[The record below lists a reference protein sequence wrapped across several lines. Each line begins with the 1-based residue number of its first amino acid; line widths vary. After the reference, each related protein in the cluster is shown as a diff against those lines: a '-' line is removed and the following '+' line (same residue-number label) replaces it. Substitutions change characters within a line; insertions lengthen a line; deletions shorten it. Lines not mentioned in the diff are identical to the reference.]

1 MYRPLLQVLSEREEL
16 QRSLSEL
23 QAQRKDVLGQSREMG
38 AKYDTIQE
46 EVHKHTYTH
55 THTDKWRY
63 TDTHTHTDKWRCTDT
78 HTHTDKWRY
87 TDTHW

>member
-46 EVHKHTYTH
+46 EVHKTH
-55 THTDKWRY
+55 
-63 TDTHTHTDKWRCTDT
+63 THTHTDKWRCTDT